1 MGKVLIIED
10 NFEIRDNAVEL
21 LALEGYD
28 VIGAKDGKVGLEM
41 VRLHRPA
48 VILCDIMMPEMDG
61 YQVLEALKK
70 EKLTPEIP
78 FVFVTASVEP
88 KEIQAALSLGA
99 QAYLRKP
106 FDEDEL
112 LELVARY
119 VKKA

>member
-61 YQVLEALKK
+61 YQVL
-70 EKLTPEIP
+70 
-78 FVFVTASVEP
+78 
-88 KEIQAALSLGA
+88 
-99 QAYLRKP
+99 
-106 FDEDEL
+106 
-112 LELVARY
+112 
-119 VKKA
+119 